1 MVSFL
6 IRRIA
11 TAIVLAWVVLT
22 LIFFAIHTVPGDP
35 AYQLAGGDSG
45 FTEEGL
51 QQIRESL
58 GLDRPLGEQ
67 YANYL
72 LGVLGGDL
80 GESFATGQP
89 VAQSILRRL
98 PATLQLIAAAAVLAI
113 AAGIPYLLFLTRVRH
128 PGMVALFGTVLA
140 LLFLMTGQP
149 WQSTLVTIGL
159 SLVAEVVLRAG
170 GYRSKWAAIWTYVVF
185 SAWFVGPWIPF
196 FLDQEEYLRGRGVE
210 AMGEAYLQSFAQVVT
225 VPAVLIMVAAT
236 LVCGFLGALLGTALL
251 RKHFQRAG
259 LA

>member
-1 MVSFL
+1 VNETTAGTNRTQPDARDERPRLSVRFSARDLLNVAIFAVIYFVIVYAIAMLGIVSPL
-6 IRRIA
+6 VMLV
-11 TAIVLAWVVLT
+11 TLPLA
-22 LIFFAIHTVPGDP
+22 
-35 AYQLAGGDSG
+35 
-45 FTEEGL
+45 
-51 QQIRESL
+51 
-58 GLDRPLGEQ
+58 
-67 YANYL
+67 
-72 LGVLGGDL
+72 
-80 GESFATGQP
+80 
-89 VAQSILRRL
+89 
-98 PATLQLIAAAAVLAI
+98 AI

-225 VPAVLIMVAAT
+225 VPAVLIMVAGT